1 MPTVVPRTE
10 ESHTPMT
17 TEKAAAAP
25 HINPWQVA
33 QQQFDLAAERLN
45 LDEGMRRVLR
55 EPRRELTVHFPVKM
69 DDGSVKVFTGYR
81 VQHNLGRGPAK
92 GGIRYHQDVSL
103 DEVKALAMWMTWK
116 CAVVGIPYGGGKGG
130 VIVDPKKLS
139 MKELEALSR
148 RFFTEIEVLVGPEKD
163 IPAPDVNTNGQV
175 MAWFMDTYSMHQGYT
190 VPGVVTGKPIS
201 LGGSEGRNEAT
212 ARGTVFCIIEAARH
226 LGIEI
231 PKAKVAIQGFGN
243 AGSIAAQLMTAE
255 KATIVAVS
263 DSTGGIHNPN
273 GLEVNKVIAW
283 KQEHGTV
290 QGFPGAKDITNAQ
303 VLEVECDILIPAALE
318 NQITARNAGNVK
330 AKLVAEAANGPT
342 TPEADEIFWKK
353 GIFMIPDILCNAG
366 GVTVSYFEWV
376 QDLNRDHWTEEEVNS
391 KLKTIMVRSFQETL
405 AIARREQCYMRT
417 AAYLLAVQRVADATQ
432 MRGLYP

>member
-1 MPTVVPRTE
+1 MASTHPHRGP
-10 ESHTPMT
+10 SNSMT
-17 TEKAAAAP
+17 TEHIAAP
-25 HINPWQVA
+25 INAWAVA
-33 QQQFDLAAERLN
+33 QRQFDLAAEKLN

-55 EPRRELTVHFPVKM
+55 EPRRELTVHFPVHM
-69 DDGSVKVFTGYR
+69 DDGTVQVFAGYR

-92 GGIRYHQDVSL
+92 GGIRYHQDVTL

-139 MKELEALSR
+139 IKELEALTR

-163 IPAPDVNTNGQV
+163 IPAPDVNTNAQV
-175 MAWFMDTYSMHQGYT
+175 MAWMMDTYSMHAGYT

-212 ARGTVFCIIEAARH
+212 ARGTVYCIIEATRH
-226 LGIEI
+226 LGMEL
-231 PKAKVAIQGFGN
+231 PNARVAIQGFGN
-243 AGSIAAQLMTAE
+243 AGSIAAQLMHEE

-263 DSTGGIHNPN
+263 DSTGGIHNPG
-273 GLEVNKVIAW
+273 GLDVHRVIQW

-290 QGFPGAKDITNAQ
+290 QGFPGATDVTNAEL
-303 VLEVECDILIPAALE
+303 LEIDCDILIPAALE
-318 NQITARNAGNVK
+318 NQITEHNAGNVK
-330 AKLVAEAANGPT
+330 ARLIAEAANGPT
-342 TPEADEIFWKK
+342 TPEADEIFWKAGK
-353 GIFMIPDILCNAG
+353 FMIPDILCNAG

-376 QDLNRDHWTEEEVNS
+376 QDLNRDHWSERVVND
-391 KLKTIMVRSFQETL
+391 KLREIMVKAFQETL
-405 AIARREQCYMRT
+405 AVARREQCYMRT
-417 AAYLLAVQRVADATQ
+417 AAYLLAVKRVADAMQ